1 MPRALRSLHW
11 VLCFSLSLS
20 CSSGSSPRSAGA
32 DLDEIFGRNGE
43 SCGRG
48 MAVIMTDYVSTNVAL
63 IDLDGQTR
71 SGSFISSASAETRL
85 NAPLSGDV
93 AFPSSRM
100 TDITL
105 LDRFPASVVSLIET
119 GTAAVK
125 GQMDLRTGFNANPQD
140 YLQLSAQVA
149 LVSRYEE
156 NPRPGREPFDG
167 GDDLLVVNPE
177 TLSIVDR
184 VDLSSLRRGEQLARP
199 GSLTRIDD
207 SILVTLSGFDTS
219 FSEAGDARV
228 AMFDSQ
234 DFELQRVLEV
244 PGMKN
249 CGSVATSANGSRFA
263 LTCSGLIGAA
273 NGANPEFSGV
283 VVFARTVGASVLAF
297 EEETRF
303 QASDLGLGPFAFS
316 IAFASTDLLLAG
328 MYGALE
334 GEDRGRLD
342 RIVSLNLES
351 DEVDTV
357 LTSSE
362 GAFNLGDVRCVEACE
377 VCFVA
382 DASRGLVQRI
392 PVDEGVLGTPQG
404 HPVEVDL
411 PLPPRQL
418 GWF

>member
-1 MPRALRSLHW
+1 MSRVMKNLNWGLF
-11 VLCFSLSLS
+11 FSLSLS
-20 CSSGSSPRSAGA
+20 CSSGSPPLSAGA
-32 DLDEIFGRNGE
+32 DLDEVLGRNGE
-43 SCGRG
+43 SCGHG
-48 MAVIMTDYVSTNVAL
+48 LAVIMTDYASTNVAL
-63 IDLDGQTR
+63 IDLEGETR
-71 SGSFISSASAETRL
+71 SGSFISSGSAETRL

-93 AFPSSRM
+93 VFPSSRM

-105 LDRFPASVVSLIET
+105 LDRYPASVVSLIEP
-119 GTAAVK
+119 GTAEVK

-140 YLQLSAQVA
+140 YLQLSAEVA

-177 TLSIVDR
+177 TLSIVGR
-184 VDLSSLRRGEQLARP
+184 VDLSPLRTGEQLARP

-207 SILVTLSGFDTS
+207 SVLVTLSGFDS
-219 FSEAGDARV
+219 GFAEAGDARI
-228 AMFDSQ
+228 AIFDSQ
-234 DFELQRVLEV
+234 KFELEHVLEIS
-244 PGMKN
+244 GMKN
-249 CGSVATSANGSRFA
+249 CGSIATSANGSRFA

-273 NGANPEFSGV
+273 NGAAPEFSGV
-283 VVFARTVGASVLAF
+283 VVFAREAGASVLAF

-316 IAFASTDLLLAG
+316 IAFASPDLLLAG
-328 MYGALE
+328 MYGALD
-334 GEDRGRLD
+334 GEDKGRPD
-342 RIVSLNLES
+342 RIVSLNL
-351 DEVDTV
+351 DDGEVDTV
-357 LTSSE
+357 LSSGE
-362 GAFNLGDVRCVEACE
+362 GAFNLGDVRCIEACE

-392 PVDEGVLGTPQG
+392 SLVEGVLGTPQG
-404 HPVEVDL
+404 HAIDVDL